1 MNIYFQF
8 LTQNQS
14 ASAIDLIQLPALLV
28 SGQAIAGK
36 TKTSTGGKLLHSKF
50 SSIETLS
57 AKLAKTRFN
66 ELEVIYDI
74 KKLKIG
80 RTTAQVKNLNGVF
93 YPSTTG
99 KLWFPWK
106 DFESLE
112 DRRSRQRKMNAK
124 TNEEAVAYHR
134 VSLMPCVFEV
144 ALEIE
149 TSESQ
154 KQLLDSCAEW
164 LGTALDTNFEK
175 LEVFGC
181 CDAGGI
187 DFHVRLETYVPMIAS
202 SRVMA
207 RTSPK
212 AYPELGEKFNDLH
225 PVMFGAK
232 QVCSELAAALG
243 KDAKLVCGADASDFA
258 VIRLNPKCDIAA
270 AKERAKKWLLP
281 TMR

>member
-1 MNIYFQF
+1 M
-8 LTQNQS
+8 
-14 ASAIDLIQLPALLV
+14 
-28 SGQAIAGK
+28 
-36 TKTSTGGKLLHSKF
+36 HSKF

-74 KKLKIG
+74 KRLKIG
-80 RTTAQVKNLNGVF
+80 TTTARVGTLNGVF
-93 YPSTTG
+93 HPSTIG
-99 KLWFPWK
+99 KLWFSWK
-106 DFESLE
+106 DFPPLE

-124 TNEEAVAYHR
+124 TDEEAVAYHQ

-149 TSESQ
+149 TSDSQ
-154 KQLLDSCAEW
+154 KQVLDNCAEW
-164 LGTALDTNFEK
+164 LANALDKMFGRLK
-175 LEVFGC
+175 VFGC

-187 DFHVRLETYVPMIAS
+187 DFHVRLETYVPMIAN

-212 AYPELGEKFNDLH
+212 AYPQLGEKFDDLH

>member
-1 MNIYFQF
+1 MNLYFQF

-14 ASAIDLIQLPALLV
+14 ASAIELIQLPALLV

-36 TKTSTGGKLLHSKF
+36 TKMSTGGKLMHSKF

-80 RTTAQVKNLNGVF
+80 MTTAQVENLNGVF

-99 KLWFPWK
+99 ELWFSWK
-106 DFESLE
+106 NFEPLE
-112 DRRSRQRKMNAK
+112 DRRGHQRKMMAK
-124 TNEEAVAYHR
+124 GDEEAVACHR

-149 TSESQ
+149 TSKSQ
-154 KQLLDSCAEW
+154 KQVLDNCAEW
-164 LGTALDTNFEK
+164 LANSIGKIFGELK
-175 LEVFGC
+175 VFGC

-187 DFHVRLETYVPMIAS
+187 DFHVRLEAYVPMIAS
-202 SRVMA
+202 SRIMA
-207 RTSPK
+207 RTHPK
-212 AYPELGEKFNDLH
+212 QYPELGKKIDDLH
-225 PVMFGAK
+225 PIMFGAK
-232 QVCSELAAALG
+232 QVYSELAVALG
-243 KDAKLVCGADASDFA
+243 KDAKLICGTGASDFA
-258 VIRLNPKCDIAA
+258 VIRLNTKCDITA
-270 AKERAKKWLLP
+270 AKERAKNWLLP
-281 TMR
+281 TIR